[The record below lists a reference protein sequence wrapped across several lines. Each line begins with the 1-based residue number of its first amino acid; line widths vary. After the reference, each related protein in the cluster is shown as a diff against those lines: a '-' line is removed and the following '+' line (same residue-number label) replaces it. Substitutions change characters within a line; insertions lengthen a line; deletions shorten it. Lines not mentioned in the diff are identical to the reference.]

1 MFKFKDYDF
10 KHYNISLL
18 MVIVLLSGVG
28 MVLIQK
34 LQDADEVQFEKQ
46 IVGLAVGIVFAIFI
60 SMFDYHF
67 LCKFFIPMYI
77 FNFILLFLTKFTSI
91 GKSHYQA
98 KRWIGLDFIKQGF
111 EVQPSELTK
120 IIMILFMAKFFDIF
134 RRQINNVWVILASVI
149 LMGIPIFLI
158 LIQTDLSYSIVLSAT
173 FAAIIFAAGLSY
185 RIILPFLAIV
195 VPLFSVLFWYVQQPF
210 QKILTEYQQI
220 RILAMLHPEEYPDQV
235 YQQTNAATAIRAG
248 GMVGKLLKDDSP
260 ELKAAKV
267 PVVES
272 DFIFS
277 AIGEAFGF
285 IGCLVVFLLFLILV
299 FKCLQIAK
307 RAKDYMGMLIATG
320 IGSIIMFQVFVNIGV
335 VTSLLPNTGVP
346 LPFVSSGL
354 SSLLGS
360 MLMIGVLLNVSL
372 QGKRKEKEVS

>member
-18 MVIVLLSGVG
+18 MVIVLLGGIG

-34 LQDADEVQFEKQ
+34 LQDANEIQFEKQ
-46 IVGLAVGIVFAIFI
+46 IFGLAVGIIMAIII
-60 SMFDYHF
+60 SLFDYHF
-67 LCKFFIPMYI
+67 LCMFFIPMYLV
-77 FNFILLFLTKFTSI
+77 NFVLLFLVKFTSV
-91 GKSHYQA
+91 GYAHFDA
-98 KRWIGLDFIKQGF
+98 KRWIKFPGGL

-134 RRQINNVWVILASVI
+134 RRQINNVWVILASII

-173 FAAIIFAAGLSY
+173 FCALIFAAGLSY
-185 RIILPFLAIV
+185 KIIVPFIAVV
-195 VPLFSVLFWYVQQPF
+195 VPVFSVLFWYVQQPF
-210 QKILTEYQQI
+210 QKILAPYQQI
-220 RILAMLHPEEYPDQV
+220 RVLAMLHPDKYPDQV

-248 GMVGKLLKDDSP
+248 GMVGKLITEEDP
-260 ELKAAKV
+260 ALKASKV

-285 IGCLVVFLLFLILV
+285 IGCLVVFLLFFILV

-320 IGSIIMFQVFVNIGV
+320 IGSLIMFQVFVNIGV
-335 VTSLLPNTGVP
+335 VTSILPNTGVP

-354 SSLLGS
+354 SSLMGS

>member
-1 MFKFKDYDF
+1 
-10 KHYNISLL
+10 
-18 MVIVLLSGVG
+18 
-28 MVLIQK
+28 
-34 LQDADEVQFEKQ
+34 
-46 IVGLAVGIVFAIFI
+46 
-60 SMFDYHF
+60 
-67 LCKFFIPMYI
+67 
-77 FNFILLFLTKFTSI
+77 
-91 GKSHYQA
+91 
-98 KRWIGLDFIKQGF
+98 
-111 EVQPSELTK
+111 
-120 IIMILFMAKFFDIF
+120 
-134 RRQINNVWVILASVI
+134 
-149 LMGIPIFLI
+149 
-158 LIQTDLSYSIVLSAT
+158 
-173 FAAIIFAAGLSY
+173 
-185 RIILPFLAIV
+185 
-195 VPLFSVLFWYVQQPF
+195 
-210 QKILTEYQQI
+210 
-220 RILAMLHPEEYPDQV
+220 
-235 YQQTNAATAIRAG
+235 
-248 GMVGKLLKDDSP
+248 MVGKLLKDDSP

-285 IGCLVVFLLFLILV
+285 IGCLVVFLLFLILI